1 MLFILA
7 EFPSIRYIP
16 ASPVNG
22 RCFSSNVSF
31 DRVCTNLDPP
41 EGNLIIIEFT
51 VGNVLV
57 SFLLLLV
64 QWF

>member
-1 MLFILA
+1 MYL
-7 EFPSIRYIP
+7 
-16 ASPVNG
+16 
-22 RCFSSNVSF
+22 
-31 DRVCTNLDPP
+31 RVAMRTQCQKGSKLSYLCDTP